1 MEARLVAF
9 SPRVKDESSCWF
21 GPLYMPTNKPRGTI
35 LLAGASGA
43 LVKVMGTFIGKSH
56 SESDQIWC
64 LSDCRLQLACKVSL
78 FIRSV

>member
-9 SPRVKDESSCWF
+9 SPREEDESSCWF

-43 LVKVMGTFIGKSH
+43 LEKVMGTF
-56 SESDQIWC
+56 
-64 LSDCRLQLACKVSL
+64 LVRLTVKVTR
-78 FIRSV
+78 FGV